1 MNVCVYCVYCC
12 CCCCLSN
19 KVIAIVV
26 VAVIGPR
33 NIQYTV
39 CIFVGGGKQRAGR
52 VFLQVFCVLLAL
64 EINSFFFV
72 VVFVFRW
79 VLCLAVAD
87 SVFFDLY
94 VAVLFAEPRC

>member
-1 MNVCVYCVYCC
+1 MYFCWWRETKSGPGISASFLCFV
-12 CCCCLSN
+12 SFRN
-19 KVIAIVV
+19 K
-26 VAVIGPR
+26 
-33 NIQYTV
+33 
-39 CIFVGGGKQRAGR
+39 
-52 VFLQVFCVLLAL
+52 
-64 EINSFFFV
+64 FFFFF